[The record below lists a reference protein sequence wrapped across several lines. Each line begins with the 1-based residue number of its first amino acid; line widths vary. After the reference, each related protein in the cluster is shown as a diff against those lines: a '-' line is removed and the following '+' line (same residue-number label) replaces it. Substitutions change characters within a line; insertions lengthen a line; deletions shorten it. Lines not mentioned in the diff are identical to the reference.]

1 MVALLVAISAP
12 VADAAQYLPNVT
24 KRTFAHTNANIDIDG
39 VDDHRVDVDV
49 AIFDNG
55 VDLSHP
61 DLNVVRG
68 IDCVK
73 PPAYVCES
81 NSPDDGDAA
90 SDAHGTWAALDL
102 GAIDNG
108 IGSVGVAPGA
118 RIWAVKTVPD
128 EAMEAYG
135 AGETATL
142 DMQAFLAAINLV
154 VAARQDSNPAN
165 DMEVVLA
172 GGWPG
177 CPSTERPRLICPGGP
192 TGAVSL
198 AIREAITDAVDAGVT
213 VIAGAGNWN
222 EQLDQYGAGYDDVF
236 AVSAMA
242 DTDGLPG
249 SLGAPGK
256 ICRAGDI
263 RPEGTATVT
272 DDTRNPFS
280 GWGVRADLA
289 APGGCTSTSLAL
301 AGGGAALLASMVQPD
316 SRADVEDIRGT
327 LRAAGNYDWT
337 DTLSDGEPLPE
348 PDPGEEE
355 DVQEPLLDV
364 GDEGV
369 FDPAML
375 PGNGSKDTVGMFR
388 PGDGAWN
395 LRTANSAGLT
405 NFAFAFSWGAPA
417 DVPLSGDWDG
427 DGSDTIGMFRPG
439 SGTWNLRNT
448 NSGGA
453 VDIEFAYYWGAS
465 WDVPV
470 VGDWDGDG
478 DDTIGMYR
486 PGDGTWNL
494 RNTNSSGATDVAF
507 YFSNMTLSDIPVV
520 GDWDGD
526 GDDTIGLFS
535 PSTGMWNLRNTNSA
549 GAPDTSFA
557 FNWGAAWDVPLA
569 GDWDGDGD
577 DTIGMYRPGDG
588 TWNLRNTNS
597 SGAVDIAFP
606 YYWGA
611 TWDVPVTGNW
621 DG

>member
-1 MVALLVAISAP
+1 V
-12 VADAAQYLPNVT
+12 
-24 KRTFAHTNANIDIDG
+24 
-39 VDDHRVDVDV
+39 
-49 AIFDNG
+49 FDNG

-68 IDCVK
+68 IDCAK
-73 PPAYVCES
+73 APNYGVCES
-81 NSPDDGDAA
+81 NSPDDGQA
-90 SDAHGTWAALDL
+90 SHSHGTWTALDL
-102 GAIDNG
+102 GAIDND
-108 IGSVGVAPGA
+108 IGPVGVAPGA
-118 RIWAVKTVPD
+118 RIWAVKTTPD
-128 EAMEAYG
+128 EAIAAYASG
-135 AGETATL
+135 QTATL
-142 DMQAFLAAINLV
+142 APEATLAAINLV
-154 VAARQDSNPAN
+154 IAARRDNNPAN
-165 DMEVVLA
+165 DIEVVVGA
-172 GGWPG
+172 GGCG
-177 CPSTERPRLICPGGP
+177 SVDAPRIICPGGAN
-192 TGAVSL
+192 GAVSQ
-198 AIREAITDAVDAGVT
+198 AIEAAISDAVDEGV
-213 VIAGAGNWN
+213 VFLAGAGNWN
-222 EQLDQYGAGYDDVF
+222 NELDEHAAGYDDII
-236 AVSAMA
+236 AVSAIV

-249 SLGAPGK
+249 SLGPDGRV
-256 ICRAGDI
+256 CQAGAMT
-263 RPEGTATVT
+263 PEGPTTVT
-272 DDTRNPFS
+272 DDFRNPFS
-280 GWGVRADLA
+280 GWGTRVDIA
-289 APGGCTSTSLAL
+289 APGGCTSTSVAI
-301 AGGGAALLASMVQPD
+301 AAGGAALLASMTNPD
-316 SRADVEDIRGT
+316 SRTDVEDIRDT
-327 LRAAGNYDWT
+327 LRASGNYDWT
-337 DTLSDGEPLPE
+337 DTSSDG
-348 PDPGEEE
+348 D
-355 DVQEPLLDV
+355 QEPLLDV

-375 PGNGSKDTVGMFR
+375 PGNGSRNTVGMFR
-388 PGDGAWN
+388 PGDGTWN

-405 NFAFAFSWGAPA
+405 NYAFAFHWGAPA

-427 DGSDTIGMFRPG
+427 NGSDTIGMFRPG

-494 RNTNSSGATDVAF
+494 RNTNSAGATDVAF

-597 SGAVDIAFP
+597 AGAVDIAFP
-606 YYWGA
+606 WGA